1 MKKIYKNVIIG
12 SGFSAFIVN
21 IFLKKDFLVI
31 TSNDKF
37 LDDFPTRNNLTNYLK
52 FFTRKFH
59 SKGRYKF
66 KLRNSELHDTLIHGG
81 NTNLWGGICNVHEI
95 KKYIK
100 NLKNIIKF
108 KKINP
113 EDTGNFSNRSNLYQ
127 MQNYH
132 GSENNIFNS
141 KDYFKNIIF
150 GHLVKF
156 DIISKNLIC
165 LYIKGKN
172 NKKIYCKNLILAI
185 NFVQL
190 VEVLINSKIIRDR
203 DFISLEEY
211 KFKTTISLSKSLDGY
226 KKNMVVL
233 GYSLPGIL
241 KHYLGLQKNFNK
253 FFFRLLSFFPLYYN
267 QIFYKD
273 KKFAFYKV
281 NKKLK
286 LIEEIYSKTDLNFG
300 KSIHYFNMKINN
312 IKLNKFLKVKSKNI
326 FGVSSPFIE
335 SASPGPIS
343 NSIINN
349 SVKISSK
356 LSR

>member
-1 MKKIYKNVIIG
+1 MKKIYKNIIIG

-31 TSNDKF
+31 TSHEKF

-52 FFTRKFH
+52 FFTKKFH
-59 SKGRYKF
+59 SKGRYRF
-66 KLRNSELHDTLIHGG
+66 KLRNSELHDTIIHGG
-81 NTNLWGGICNVHEI
+81 NTNLWGGICNIQEI
-95 KKYIK
+95 KNYIK
-100 NLKNIIKF
+100 NFKNIIKF
-108 KKINP
+108 KKITSG
-113 EDTGNFSNRSNLYQ
+113 DTGNFSNKPNLYQ

-132 GSENNIFNS
+132 GSRNNIFNS
-141 KDYFKNIIF
+141 KNFFKKIIF

-156 DIISKNLIC
+156 NIIKKNLIC
-165 LYIKGKN
+165 LYIKEKKI
-172 NKKIYCKNLILAI
+172 KKIYCKNLILAI

-190 VEVLINSKIIRDR
+190 VEVLINSKVLRDK

-211 KFKTTISLSKSLDGY
+211 EFKTIISFKKSLNNY

-233 GYSLPGIL
+233 AYSLPGIL

-267 QIFYKD
+267 QIFYKN
-273 KKFAFYKV
+273 KKFAFYRV
-281 NKKLK
+281 NKKK
-286 LIEEIYSKTDLNFG
+286 RLIEEIHSKTDLNFG

-312 IKLNKFLKVKSKNI
+312 IKLNKLLKIKSKNI

-335 SASPGPIS
+335 SANPGPIS
-343 NSIINN
+343 NSIINT
-349 SVKISSK
+349 SIQISSK
-356 LSR
+356 LNR